1 MLFLIQVYLKHL
13 QIMEEIVIIIQIKTI
28 IPTIIIQEVT
38 TAVPQIIQEAQI
50 TLVVQEAQAL
60 EVLPLDLHQVVE
72 DK

>member
-13 QIMEEIVIIIQIKTI
+13 QIMEEIVIIIQIKII
-28 IPTIIIQEVT
+28 IPTTIIQEVI
-38 TAVPQIIQEAQI
+38 TAVLQIIQEAQI
-50 TLVVQEAQAL
+50 TQVVQEALAH

>member
-1 MLFLIQVYLKHL
+1 ML
-13 QIMEEIVIIIQIKTI
+13 EI

>member
-1 MLFLIQVYLKHL
+1 MLFILVYLKRL

-38 TAVPQIIQEAQI
+38 TAVPQIIQEAQLI
-50 TLVVQEAQAL
+50 LKYTSQAL

>member
-13 QIMEEIVIIIQIKTI
+13 QIMEEIVIIIQIKII

-38 TAVPQIIQEAQI
+38 TAVLQIIQEAQI

>member
-1 MLFLIQVYLKHL
+1 MLFLIQVYRKHL
-13 QIMEEIVIIIQIKTI
+13 QIMEEIVIIIQIKII

>member
-1 MLFLIQVYLKHL
+1 MLFLIQVCLKHPE
-13 QIMEEIVIIIQIKTI
+13 IMEEIVIIIQIKII
-28 IPTIIIQEVT
+28 IPTTIIQEVI
-38 TAVPQIIQEAQI
+38 TAVLQIIQEAQI

>member
-1 MLFLIQVYLKHL
+1 MLFLIQVYLNHL

-60 EVLPLDLHQVVE
+60 EVPLLDLHQVVE

>member
-50 TLVVQEAQAL
+50 ILVVQEAQAL

>member
-13 QIMEEIVIIIQIKTI
+13 QIMEEIVIIIQIKII

-38 TAVPQIIQEAQI
+38 TAVLQIIQEAQI
-50 TLVVQEAQAL
+50 TQVVQEALAH
-60 EVLPLDLHQVVE
+60 EVLPLDLHQAVE